1 MTGWLLISPLHSRTC
16 FVSVCLIDWFLRKKS
31 TDSMLTNTAIFN
43 YFFQAE
49 EGDSSNSK
57 SGAVITSQP
66 KILAKRYIVHITWQF
81 YLLANP
87 HNHRK
92 PTSSGQQSLYFLC
105 KNCSEFGEDTQ
116 NQSYYSRG
124 IIIFKPLGQRDTHV
138 SSELYMNFSNH

>member
-1 MTGWLLISPLHSRTC
+1 
-16 FVSVCLIDWFLRKKS
+16 
-31 TDSMLTNTAIFN
+31 MLTNTAIFN

-66 KILAKRYIVHITWQF
+66 KILAERYIYHFWIVLF
-81 YLLANP
+81 ASNA

-92 PTSSGQQSLYFLC
+92 PTSSGQLQSLCFLC